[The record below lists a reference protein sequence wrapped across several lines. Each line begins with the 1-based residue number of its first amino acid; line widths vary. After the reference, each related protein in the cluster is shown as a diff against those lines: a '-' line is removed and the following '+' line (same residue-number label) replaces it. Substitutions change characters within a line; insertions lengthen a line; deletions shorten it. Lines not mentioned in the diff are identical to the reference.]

1 MGVFPFAKALSENNP
16 TSAVCAQIEP
26 EHFLILIGFARGG
39 GVSRVSV
46 DFLFMSTF
54 CGTIYL
60 RGSDAFPTGNCRG
73 CGHHTVRITGNK
85 SWLAVPLIKRPC

>member
-46 DFLFMSTF
+46 DYAVLCNKKDRGKDKHGLFCT
-54 CGTIYL
+54 
-60 RGSDAFPTGNCRG
+60 R
-73 CGHHTVRITGNK
+73 
-85 SWLAVPLIKRPC
+85 